1 MIQFDLP
8 KQKSSIIKVLGVGG
22 GGSNAVN
29 FMFNQNIVGVDF
41 IICNTDSKAI
51 EQSTVPNKIQL
62 GPHLTQGLGAGAD
75 PSVGKLATE
84 ESLDEIR
91 KILEVNTRM
100 AFITVGMG
108 GGTGTG
114 GAPIIAKI
122 CKDLGILTVGIV
134 TTPFG
139 FEGPRRQA
147 QAEEGIKQLKPLV
160 DTLLVISND
169 KLRVQYG
176 NLKMKEAFTKAD
188 NVLATAAKCITDV
201 INSRGHIIV
210 DFADVCT
217 VMKNGGVAILGKA
230 EVEGENR
237 AQRAIEEAL
246 NSPLLNDNDI
256 RGAKWI
262 LLNINSAEGDYEC
275 SMDELE
281 TINNFLRERTGENSD
296 VIMGMGY
303 DATLGQKLGITLIAT
318 GFEHKDPFQ
327 KQTPKKAEAP
337 VEEKIVMTLLSEE
350 TANETNN
357 LMTAPTEAVAETPT
371 EEPRTEEP
379 VITDS
384 NFTLGEET
392 LESIEEL
399 ASFIEEEVEEVEEVM
414 SMHEVDE
421 ISEKEYEAEIDAQI
435 SIAAS
440 EVMEEMVS
448 QPIVFE
454 INDVYEGEDL
464 EEEEVVVNKVEE
476 LIVASF
482 QEEDL
487 EEEVE
492 VLVEE
497 LVEEQV
503 GEQLE
508 EEVIVS
514 ELQTPVAETNHF
526 ILTKPTNIYAE
537 HTEEEPSLEELE
549 EMPVIEEMEEFEEME
564 EEEMVEMEEMEEM
577 VMQDDLAVTMQEIV
591 EEDIH
596 EEELVEEVVEEEL
609 VEETI
614 LEQLTP
620 EMIEEEKIEEEL
632 VEVAEISMQA
642 APVQE
647 PLVYESSFRMEEEPT
662 MQLVMRDES
671 SFNSNQNNSKR
682 HPSSLD
688 MPIDDAEEQRRKV
701 AERIQKLRNLS
712 FNINSASDPNN
723 EFDAV
728 PAYVRRNLDLFGN
741 TMASVENY
749 YSKYTVEK
757 DEHNQT
763 QISTINTFLDGKKPD

>member
-29 FMFNQNIVGVDF
+29 FMFQQDIEGVDF

-51 EQSTVPNKIQL
+51 EQSPVPNKIQL

-75 PSVGKLATE
+75 PSVGKMATE
-84 ESLDEIR
+84 ESLEEIKR
-91 KILEVNTRM
+91 ILEVNTKM

-139 FEGPRRQA
+139 FEGPRRQK
-147 QAEEGIKQLKPLV
+147 QAEEGINELKPYV

-230 EVEGENR
+230 EVAGEDR
-237 AQRAIEEAL
+237 AERAIEEAL

-256 RGAKWI
+256 KGAKWI

-281 TINNFLRERTGENSD
+281 TINTILRARTGEHSD

-303 DATLGQKLGITLIAT
+303 DESLGDKLGITLIAT
-318 GFEHKDPFQ
+318 GFEHKDPF
-327 KQTPKKAEAP
+327 KKEAVKEVEAP
-337 VEEKIVMTLLSEE
+337 LEEKIMMTLQSEQLE
-350 TANETNN
+350 QTPAIEPTDIN
-357 LMTAPTEAVAETPT
+357 APNDLIAPELTEAAAVLDTVE
-371 EEPRTEEP
+371 
-379 VITDS
+379 IT
-384 NFTLGEET
+384 
-392 LESIEEL
+392 
-399 ASFIEEEVEEVEEVM
+399 
-414 SMHEVDE
+414 VDE
-421 ISEKEYEAEIDAQI
+421 IEIPMD
-435 SIAAS
+435 
-440 EVMEEMVS
+440 EVEIPMDELAPTMQEFVMPEMSNVYVSAPDYDEE
-448 QPIVFE
+448 
-454 INDVYEGEDL
+454 
-464 EEEEVVVNKVEE
+464 EEEEVSPTFEAIE
-476 LIVASF
+476 SSF
-482 QEEDL
+482 
-487 EEEVE
+487 
-492 VLVEE
+492 
-497 LVEEQV
+497 
-503 GEQLE
+503 E
-508 EEVIVS
+508 EEVISQEIVLEDFNASFEEEEVS
-514 ELQTPVAETNHF
+514 EVFELNMEEEEAPSFTTEFVLN
-526 ILTKPTNIYAE
+526 KPLNIYAE
-537 HTEEEPSLEELE
+537 SELEATPEPSMPTNNEVIANTVVFESIEPIATEIAAATENVETSFRNVEMDTEE
-549 EMPVIEEMEEFEEME
+549 
-564 EEEMVEMEEMEEM
+564 
-577 VMQDDLAVTMQEIV
+577 A
-591 EEDIH
+591 
-596 EEELVEEVVEEEL
+596 
-609 VEETI
+609 
-614 LEQLTP
+614 
-620 EMIEEEKIEEEL
+620 
-632 VEVAEISMQA
+632 
-642 APVQE
+642 
-647 PLVYESSFRMEEEPT
+647 PT
-662 MQLVMRDES
+662 MQLVMREES
-671 SFNSNQNNSKR
+671 VGTQQNRPQHSNFDI
-682 HPSSLD
+682 SLD
-688 MPIDDAEEQRRKV
+688 NSEEQRRKV

-712 FNINSASDPNN
+712 FNINNGSDPGV

-749 YSKYTVEK
+749 YSKYTVEQ

-763 QISTINTFLDGKKPD
+763 QISTINSFLDGKKPD

>member
-29 FMFNQNIVGVDF
+29 FMFQQDIEGVDF
-41 IICNTDSKAI
+41 IICNTDAKAI
-51 EQSTVPNKIQL
+51 EQSLVPNKIQL

-84 ESLDEIR
+84 ESLEEIK

-139 FEGPRRQA
+139 FEGPRRQK
-147 QAEEGIKQLKPLV
+147 QAEEGINQLKPFV

-237 AQRAIEEAL
+237 AERAIEEAL

-256 RGAKWI
+256 KGAKWI

-281 TINNFLRERTGENSD
+281 TINNILRARTGEHSD

-303 DATLGQKLGITLIAT
+303 DPTLGEKLGITLIAT
-318 GFEHKDPFQ
+318 GFEHKDPF
-327 KQTPKKAEAP
+327 KKEEPKKAEQP
-337 VEEKIVMTLLSEE
+337 VEEKIVMTLETEAPKAPESIAPEAPTAEFNETLIVEEELEVVTEEIAEPVEMEVDDYATIADVMVEAASFELEELQPTLHEYNEEVSAVFVSVPEADEATDFVLDEVAEPVMEVELEESSDEEVYELNMETTTVDFTTEFVLQKPSNIYEE
-350 TANETNN
+350 TPE
-357 LMTAPTEAVAETPT
+357 VAEPATSFT
-371 EEPRTEEP
+371 FEFDEVEAEQIEEPIVEETIIEETIIEEP
-379 VITDS
+379 IM
-384 NFTLGEET
+384 ET
-392 LESIEEL
+392 
-399 ASFIEEEVEEVEEVM
+399 SFR
-414 SMHEVDE
+414 
-421 ISEKEYEAEIDAQI
+421 
-435 SIAAS
+435 
-440 EVMEEMVS
+440 MV
-448 QPIVFE
+448 
-454 INDVYEGEDL
+454 
-464 EEEEVVVNKVEE
+464 
-476 LIVASF
+476 
-482 QEEDL
+482 
-487 EEEVE
+487 
-492 VLVEE
+492 
-497 LVEEQV
+497 
-503 GEQLE
+503 
-508 EEVIVS
+508 
-514 ELQTPVAETNHF
+514 
-526 ILTKPTNIYAE
+526 E
-537 HTEEEPSLEELE
+537 HTEEEPS
-549 EMPVIEEMEEFEEME
+549 
-564 EEEMVEMEEMEEM
+564 
-577 VMQDDLAVTMQEIV
+577 
-591 EEDIH
+591 
-596 EEELVEEVVEEEL
+596 
-609 VEETI
+609 
-614 LEQLTP
+614 
-620 EMIEEEKIEEEL
+620 
-632 VEVAEISMQA
+632 
-642 APVQE
+642 
-647 PLVYESSFRMEEEPT
+647 
-662 MQLVMRDES
+662 MQLVMKEVELTNTARPAHQD
-671 SFNSNQNNSKR
+671 F
-682 HPSSLD
+682 D
-688 MPIDDAEEQRRKV
+688 MPVDNAEEQRRKV

-712 FNINSASDPNN
+712 FNINNGADPNT

-749 YSKYTVEK
+749 YSKYTVEQ
-757 DEHNQT
+757 DENNQT
-763 QISTINTFLDGKKPD
+763 NISTINSFLDGKKPD

>member
-29 FMFNQNIVGVDF
+29 FMFQQDIEGVDF

-51 EQSTVPNKIQL
+51 EQSLVPNKIQL

-75 PSVGKLATE
+75 PSVGKMATE
-84 ESLDEIR
+84 ESLEEIKR
-91 KILEVNTRM
+91 ILEVNTKM

-139 FEGPRRQA
+139 FEGPRRQK
-147 QAEEGIKQLKPLV
+147 QAEEGINELKPFV

-230 EVEGENR
+230 EVAGENR
-237 AQRAIEEAL
+237 AERAIEEAL

-256 RGAKWI
+256 KGAKWI

-281 TINNFLRERTGENSD
+281 TINTILRARTGEHSD

-303 DATLGQKLGITLIAT
+303 DESLGDKLGITLIAT
-318 GFEHKDPFQ
+318 GFEHKDPF
-327 KQTPKKAEAP
+327 KKEAIKEVEAP
-337 VEEKIVMTLLSEE
+337 IEEKIVMTLQSEQTEQTEQPLQEAPTAQIESLE
-350 TANETNN
+350 TSEANEPD
-357 LMTAPTEAVAETPT
+357 AIETVVP
-371 EEPRTEEP
+371 E
-379 VITDS
+379 V
-384 NFTLGEET
+384 
-392 LESIEEL
+392 EL
-399 ASFIEEEVEEVEEVM
+399 ILEEVEITEDELAPTMQEFVM
-414 SMHEVDE
+414 SEMSNVYVSAPDYEEEEE
-421 ISEKEYEAEIDAQI
+421 IV
-435 SIAAS
+435 AAF
-440 EVMEEMVS
+440 EEEMIS
-448 QPIVFE
+448 QEIVL
-454 INDVYEGEDL
+454 EDFNETF
-464 EEEEVVVNKVEE
+464 EEEEVAEVFE
-476 LIVASF
+476 LNM
-482 QEEDL
+482 
-487 EEEVE
+487 EEEATPIFNTE
-492 VLVEE
+492 FVLNK
-497 LVEEQV
+497 
-503 GEQLE
+503 
-508 EEVIVS
+508 
-514 ELQTPVAETNHF
+514 PV
-526 ILTKPTNIYAE
+526 NIYAE
-537 HTEEEPSLEELE
+537 SELE
-549 EMPVIEEMEEFEEME
+549 MEAEAEIEAVVESVTEVANDITAEVVVAADTENLETSFRS
-564 EEEMVEMEEMEEM
+564 VEME
-577 VMQDDLAVTMQEIV
+577 
-591 EEDIH
+591 
-596 EEELVEEVVEEEL
+596 
-609 VEETI
+609 
-614 LEQLTP
+614 
-620 EMIEEEKIEEEL
+620 
-632 VEVAEISMQA
+632 
-642 APVQE
+642 
-647 PLVYESSFRMEEEPT
+647 MEEEPT
-662 MQLVMRDES
+662 MQLVMREES
-671 SFNSNQNNSKR
+671 SLTPQNRPQHSSFDISMDNS
-682 HPSSLD
+682 
-688 MPIDDAEEQRRKV
+688 EEQRRKV

-712 FNINSASDPNN
+712 FNINNGSDPGV

-749 YSKYTVEK
+749 YSKYTVDQ
-757 DEHNQT
+757 DENNQT
-763 QISTINTFLDGKKPD
+763 QISTINSFLDGKKPD

>member
-29 FMFNQNIVGVDF
+29 FMFNQNIEGVDF

-350 TANETNN
+350 TANDTNN
-357 LMTAPTEAVAETPT
+357 IMTAPTEAVAETPT

-379 VITDS
+379 ILADG
-384 NFTLGEET
+384 NFTLGEEVV
-392 LESIEEL
+392 EAIEE
-399 ASFIEEEVEEVEEVM
+399 VVEEVM
-414 SMHEVDE
+414 SVHELDE
-421 ISEKEYEAEIDAQI
+421 ISEKEYEAEMDAQI

-464 EEEEVVVNKVEE
+464 EEEVELIKEEVVVNEVEE
-476 LIVASF
+476 EVIMASF

-487 EEEVE
+487 EEELGAIE
-492 VLVEE
+492 
-497 LVEEQV
+497 EEQI
-503 GEQLE
+503 E

-514 ELQTPVAETNHF
+514 ELQAPVAETNHF

-537 HTEEEPSLEELE
+537 HTEEEPLLEEME
-549 EMPVIEEMEEFEEME
+549 EMPVIEEMEEMEEFEEME

-591 EEDIH
+591 EEEIV
-596 EEELVEEVVEEEL
+596 EEDLVEE
-609 VEETI
+609 I
-614 LEQLTP
+614 
-620 EMIEEEKIEEEL
+620 
-632 VEVAEISMQA
+632 VEVAEITMQA

-647 PLVYESSFRMEEEPT
+647 PVVYESSFRMEEEPT
-662 MQLVMRDES
+662 MQLVMREES
-671 SFNSNQNNSKR
+671 SFNANQNNAKQ
-682 HPSSLD
+682 HSSSFD
-688 MPIDDAEEQRRKV
+688 MPMDDAEEQRRKV

-712 FNINSASDPNN
+712 FNINNASDPNN

-757 DEHNQT
+757 DENNQT

>member
-29 FMFNQNIVGVDF
+29 FMFNQNIEGVDF

-327 KQTPKKAEAP
+327 KQIPKKAEAP

-371 EEPRTEEP
+371 EEPRIEEP
-379 VITDS
+379 ALADG
-384 NFTLGEET
+384 NFTLGEEVV
-392 LESIEEL
+392 EAIEE
-399 ASFIEEEVEEVEEVM
+399 VVEEVM
-414 SMHEVDE
+414 SVHELDE
-421 ISEKEYEAEIDAQI
+421 ISEKEYEAEMDAQI

-464 EEEEVVVNKVEE
+464 EEEVELIKEEVVVNEVEE
-476 LIVASF
+476 EVIMASF

-487 EEEVE
+487 DEEIALNEIEEE
-492 VLVEE
+492 
-497 LVEEQV
+497 QI
-503 GEQLE
+503 E

-514 ELQTPVAETNHF
+514 ELQAPVAETNHF

-537 HTEEEPSLEELE
+537 HTEEEPLLEEME

-591 EEDIH
+591 EED
-596 EEELVEEVVEEEL
+596 LVEE
-609 VEETI
+609 I
-614 LEQLTP
+614 
-620 EMIEEEKIEEEL
+620 
-632 VEVAEISMQA
+632 VEVAEITMQA

-647 PLVYESSFRMEEEPT
+647 PVVYESSFRMEEEPT
-662 MQLVMRDES
+662 MQLVMREES
-671 SFNSNQNNSKR
+671 SFNANQNNAKQ
-682 HPSSLD
+682 HSSSFD
-688 MPIDDAEEQRRKV
+688 MPMDDAEEQRRKV

-712 FNINSASDPNN
+712 FNINNVSDPNN

-741 TMASVENY
+741 TMASVENH

-757 DEHNQT
+757 DENNQT

>member
-29 FMFNQNIVGVDF
+29 FMFNQNIEGVDF

-350 TANETNN
+350 TANDTNN

-379 VITDS
+379 TIADG
-384 NFTLGEET
+384 NFTLGEEA
-392 LESIEEL
+392 LEAIEEV
-399 ASFIEEEVEEVEEVM
+399 AAIVEEEVM
-414 SMHEVDE
+414 SIHEVDE
-421 ISEKEYEAEIDAQI
+421 ISEKEYEAEMDAQI

-464 EEEEVVVNKVEE
+464 EEEVELIKEEVVVNEVEE
-476 LIVASF
+476 EVIMVSF

-487 EEEVE
+487 EEELGAIE
-492 VLVEE
+492 
-497 LVEEQV
+497 EEQI
-503 GEQLE
+503 E

-514 ELQTPVAETNHF
+514 ELQAPVAETNHF

-537 HTEEEPSLEELE
+537 HTEEEPLLEEME

-591 EEDIH
+591 EEEIV
-596 EEELVEEVVEEEL
+596 EEDLVEE
-609 VEETI
+609 I
-614 LEQLTP
+614 
-620 EMIEEEKIEEEL
+620 
-632 VEVAEISMQA
+632 VEVAEITMQA

-647 PLVYESSFRMEEEPT
+647 PVVYESSFRMEEEPT
-662 MQLVMRDES
+662 MQLVMREES
-671 SFNSNQNNSKR
+671 SFNANQNNAKQ
-682 HPSSLD
+682 HSSSFD
-688 MPIDDAEEQRRKV
+688 MPMDDAEEQRRKV

-712 FNINSASDPNN
+712 FNINNASDPNN

-757 DEHNQT
+757 DENNQT

>member
-29 FMFNQNIVGVDF
+29 FMFQQDIEGVDF

-51 EQSTVPNKIQL
+51 EQSLVPNKIQL

-75 PSVGKLATE
+75 PSVGKMATE
-84 ESLDEIR
+84 ESLEEIKR
-91 KILEVNTRM
+91 ILEVNTKM

-139 FEGPRRQA
+139 FEGPRRQK
-147 QAEEGIKQLKPLV
+147 QAEEGINELKPFV

-230 EVEGENR
+230 EVAGENR
-237 AQRAIEEAL
+237 AERAIEEAL

-256 RGAKWI
+256 KGAKWI

-281 TINNFLRERTGENSD
+281 TINTILRARTGEHSD

-303 DATLGQKLGITLIAT
+303 DESLGDKLGITLIAT
-318 GFEHKDPFQ
+318 GFEHKDPF
-327 KQTPKKAEAP
+327 KKEAVKEVEAP
-337 VEEKIVMTLLSEE
+337 VEEKIVMTLQSEQTEQSTLQEAPSAPIESAEINEPIALE
-350 TANETNN
+350 TEELEAAFTLDEDEIT
-357 LMTAPTEAVAETPT
+357 MDEFAPTMQEFEMP
-371 EEPRTEEP
+371 EM
-379 VITDS
+379 S
-384 NFTLGEET
+384 N
-392 LESIEEL
+392 
-399 ASFIEEEVEEVEEVM
+399 V
-414 SMHEVDE
+414 
-421 ISEKEYEAEIDAQI
+421 Y
-435 SIAAS
+435 
-440 EVMEEMVS
+440 VS
-448 QPIVFE
+448 AP
-454 INDVYEGEDL
+454 DYD
-464 EEEEVVVNKVEE
+464 EEEEVSPAFEAIE
-476 LIVASF
+476 SSF
-482 QEEDL
+482 
-487 EEEVE
+487 
-492 VLVEE
+492 
-497 LVEEQV
+497 
-503 GEQLE
+503 E
-508 EEVIVS
+508 EEVISQEIVLEDFNASFEEEEVS
-514 ELQTPVAETNHF
+514 EVFELNMEEEEAPSFTTEFVLN
-526 ILTKPTNIYAE
+526 KPLNIYAE
-537 HTEEEPSLEELE
+537 AELEATPEPS
-549 EMPVIEEMEEFEEME
+549 MPTNNEVIANTVVFESIEPI
-564 EEEMVEMEEMEEM
+564 
-577 VMQDDLAVTMQEIV
+577 ATEI
-591 EEDIH
+591 
-596 EEELVEEVVEEEL
+596 
-609 VEETI
+609 
-614 LEQLTP
+614 
-620 EMIEEEKIEEEL
+620 
-632 VEVAEISMQA
+632 VAEIEN
-642 APVQE
+642 VE
-647 PLVYESSFRMEEEPT
+647 TSFRNVEMDTEEEPT
-662 MQLVMRDES
+662 MQLVMREES
-671 SFNSNQNNSKR
+671 VVAQQNRPQHSNFDI
-682 HPSSLD
+682 SLD
-688 MPIDDAEEQRRKV
+688 NSEEQRRKV

-712 FNINSASDPNN
+712 FNINNGADPGV

-749 YSKYTVEK
+749 YSKYTVDQ
-757 DEHNQT
+757 DENNQT
-763 QISTINTFLDGKKPD
+763 QISTINSFLDGKKPD

>member
-29 FMFNQNIVGVDF
+29 FMFQQDIEGVDF

-51 EQSTVPNKIQL
+51 EQSQVPNKIQL

-75 PSVGKLATE
+75 PSVGKMATE
-84 ESLDEIR
+84 ESLDEIK
-91 KILEVNTRM
+91 KILEVNTKM

-139 FEGPRRQA
+139 FEGPRRQK
-147 QAEEGIKQLKPLV
+147 QAEEGINELKPYV

-230 EVEGENR
+230 EVAGENR
-237 AQRAIEEAL
+237 AERAIEEAL

-256 RGAKWI
+256 KGAKWI

-281 TINNFLRERTGENSD
+281 TINTILRARTGEHSD

-303 DATLGQKLGITLIAT
+303 DETLGDKLGITLIAT
-318 GFEHKDPFQ
+318 GFEHKDPF
-327 KQTPKKAEAP
+327 KKEAVKEVEAP
-337 VEEKIVMTLLSEE
+337 LEEKIMMTLQSEQSE
-350 TANETNN
+350 QAAPIEPTEIIEPND
-357 LMTAPTEAVAETPT
+357 LTAPAFTEAAAILDEVEIPMD
-371 EEPRTEEP
+371 EVE
-379 VITDS
+379 ITLD
-384 NFTLGEET
+384 E
-392 LESIEEL
+392 IEIPMDEL
-399 ASFIEEEVEEVEEVM
+399 APTMQEFVVTEM
-414 SMHEVDE
+414 SNV
-421 ISEKEYEAEIDAQI
+421 Y
-435 SIAAS
+435 
-440 EVMEEMVS
+440 VS
-448 QPIVFE
+448 APDF
-454 INDVYEGEDL
+454 D
-464 EEEEVVVNKVEE
+464 EEEET
-476 LIVASF
+476 IF
-482 QEEDL
+482 
-487 EEEVE
+487 
-492 VLVEE
+492 
-497 LVEEQV
+497 
-503 GEQLE
+503 E
-508 EEVIVS
+508 EEVIVQAI
-514 ELQTPVAETNHF
+514 ELDAFVEEELEASAEVFELNMEEEEAINFTTEFVLN
-526 ILTKPTNIYAE
+526 KPLNIYAE
-537 HTEEEPSLEELE
+537 AETEVEEQVEEQVEAVTEQASEIIAEVVLAADTENLETS
-549 EMPVIEEMEEFEEME
+549 FRS
-564 EEEMVEMEEMEEM
+564 VEMH
-577 VMQDDLAVTMQEIV
+577 I
-591 EEDIH
+591 
-596 EEELVEEVVEEEL
+596 
-609 VEETI
+609 
-614 LEQLTP
+614 
-620 EMIEEEKIEEEL
+620 
-632 VEVAEISMQA
+632 
-642 APVQE
+642 
-647 PLVYESSFRMEEEPT
+647 EEEPT
-662 MQLVMRDES
+662 MQLVMREES
-671 SFNSNQNNSKR
+671 AGSQQNRPQHLSFDI
-682 HPSSLD
+682 SLD
-688 MPIDDAEEQRRKV
+688 NSEDQRRKV

-712 FNINSASDPNN
+712 FNINNGSDPGV

-749 YSKYTVEK
+749 YSKYTVEQ

-763 QISTINTFLDGKKPD
+763 QISTINSFLDGKKPD

>member
-29 FMFNQNIVGVDF
+29 FMFKQDIEGVDF

-51 EQSTVPNKIQL
+51 EQSDVPNKIQL

-114 GAPIIAKI
+114 GAPIIAQI

-139 FEGPRRQA
+139 FEGPRRQK
-147 QAEEGIKQLKPLV
+147 QAEEGINALKPLV

-256 RGAKWI
+256 KGAKWI
-262 LLNINSAEGDYEC
+262 LLNINSAEGDHEC
-275 SMDELE
+275 TMDELE
-281 TINNFLRERTGENSD
+281 TINEYLRSRTGEHSD

-303 DATLGQKLGITLIAT
+303 DATLDKKLGITLIAT
-318 GFEHKDPFQ
+318 GFEGKDPF
-327 KQTPKKAEAP
+327 KTEVPKKAEAP
-337 VEEKIVMTLLSEE
+337 IEEKIVMTL
-350 TANETNN
+350 
-357 LMTAPTEAVAETPT
+357 V
-371 EEPRTEEP
+371 
-379 VITDS
+379 TD
-384 NFTLGEET
+384 
-392 LESIEEL
+392 
-399 ASFIEEEVEEVEEVM
+399 A
-414 SMHEVDE
+414 
-421 ISEKEYEAEIDAQI
+421 
-435 SIAAS
+435 AAS
-440 EVMEEMVS
+440 EQIKEEPLS
-448 QPIVFE
+448 NETADQNQDHFILDQTEQTPIHFSFDQDPILEAPV
-454 INDVYEGEDL
+454 VA
-464 EEEEVVVNKVEE
+464 EEEEVTAEVELEKYDAIWDLNAVVSIEAADRIEEE
-476 LIVASF
+476 LEA
-482 QEEDL
+482 EL
-487 EEEVE
+487 EEEVAEDVEEEAPFLMAFEQNEYMPSLIIEDEDEMEE
-492 VLVEE
+492 VEMEE
-497 LVEEQV
+497 LVEE
-503 GEQLE
+503 EEE
-508 EEVIVS
+508 EEVFALNMTPETVS
-514 ELQTPVAETNHF
+514 AQDF
-526 ILTKPTNIYAE
+526 ILNKPTNIYAD
-537 HTEEEPSLEELE
+537 EEEET
-549 EMPVIEEMEEFEEME
+549 IEAEIEMEPVMELMEEEAEVEIVEEEME
-564 EEEMVEMEEMEEM
+564 EEVY
-577 VMQDDLAVTMQEIV
+577 
-591 EEDIH
+591 
-596 EEELVEEVVEEEL
+596 
-609 VEETI
+609 
-614 LEQLTP
+614 
-620 EMIEEEKIEEEL
+620 IEEEYILEEE
-632 VEVAEISMQA
+632 I
-642 APVQE
+642 
-647 PLVYESSFRMEEEPT
+647 MEEEMMEEEVMAELVAPVEMYSAPVEEPAAPAEVAFET
-662 MQLVMRDES
+662 SFRYEEEPAMQLVMREES
-671 SFNSNQNNSKR
+671 NTPVAQVSQ
-682 HPSSLD
+682 HAHYD
-688 MPIDDAEEQRRKV
+688 MPLDNAEEQRKKV

-712 FNINSASDPNN
+712 FNINNGNDPNN
-723 EFDAV
+723 DFESV
-728 PAYVRRNLDLFGN
+728 PAYVRRNMDMFGN

-749 YSKYTVEK
+749 YSKYTVDK
-757 DEHNQT
+757 DENNQT
-763 QISTINTFLDGKKPD
+763 QISTINTFMDGKKPD